1 MACATVC
8 HSKSEAGFVSGT
20 LSSKLFGMA
29 RNAEYKIA
37 GFPDFSGAL
46 TDLKQFQRSPQPTY
60 EVTVP
65 CGNGILVVKE
75 SLIQFWTVKH
85 PDFADAMTTLVDSHN
100 KEFNPDCIKRG
111 AETEEV
117 PEGQEDSP
125 PTKRLRLSTASTLA
139 DLEKQCPDRTRFKCK
154 NDIVSNSYRIIFND
168 SFKILL

>member
-8 HSKSEAGFVSGT
+8 HSKAEAGFVSGT

-65 CGNGILVVKE
+65 CGNGVLVVKE

-85 PDFADAMTTLVDSHN
+85 PDFSDAMTALLEQHN
-100 KEFNPDCIKRG
+100 KELNPDCIKRG
-111 AETEEV
+111 AESEEV
-117 PEGQEDSP
+117 PEGEEDSP
-125 PTKRLRLSTASTLA
+125 PTKRLRLSAASTLA
-139 DLEKQCPDRTRFKCK
+139 DLENKCPDRTRVQKTT
-154 NDIVSNSYRIIFND
+154 
-168 SFKILL
+168 

>member
-8 HSKSEAGFVSGT
+8 HSKAEAGFVSGT

-65 CGNGILVVKE
+65 CGNGVLVVKE

-85 PDFADAMTTLVDSHN
+85 PDFSDAMTALLEQHN

-111 AETEEV
+111 AESEEV
-117 PEGQEDSP
+117 PEGEEDSS
-125 PTKRLRLSTASTLA
+125 PTKRLRLSAASTLA
-139 DLEKQCPDRTRFKCK
+139 DLENKCPDRTRVQKTT
-154 NDIVSNSYRIIFND
+154 
-168 SFKILL
+168 

>member
-1 MACATVC
+1 
-8 HSKSEAGFVSGT
+8 
-20 LSSKLFGMA
+20 MA

-65 CGNGILVVKE
+65 CGNGGLVVKE

-85 PDFADAMTTLVDSHN
+85 PDFSDAMTALLEQHN

-111 AETEEV
+111 AESEEV
-117 PEGQEDSP
+117 PEGE
-125 PTKRLRLSTASTLA
+125 
-139 DLEKQCPDRTRFKCK
+139 
-154 NDIVSNSYRIIFND
+154 
-168 SFKILL
+168 

>member
-8 HSKSEAGFVSGT
+8 HSKAEAGFVSGT

-65 CGNGILVVKE
+65 CGNGVLVVKE

-85 PDFADAMTTLVDSHN
+85 PDFSDAMTALLEQHN
-100 KEFNPDCIKRG
+100 KEFNPREASRNKRT
-111 AETEEV
+111 AEEPVEEHLG
-117 PEGQEDSP
+117 EF
-125 PTKRLRLSTASTLA
+125 LMN
-139 DLEKQCPDRTRFKCK
+139 F
-154 NDIVSNSYRIIFND
+154 FW
-168 SFKILL
+168 